1 MNRALTWFHFL
12 PFARNV
18 KSVNHNF
25 PAFPWFWAKN
35 WLIKLELAEIT
46 WFRCKQKIHYI
57 EMKRNMILWNAK
69 NCFQVWI
76 FREREFTDPSSLV
89 DTVYLKRLQNLVVLF
104 SNLEVDFANFYPYV
118 HVLSTYFSMWHYSDK
133 SPNNCIRKL
142 KTTGGCFRTLCYST
156 PSLDSAKLQYIMLE
170 SIHTPFSS
178 VLSGVLGLLNIIHL
192 GNNCPDCNEY

>member
-1 MNRALTWFHFL
+1 M
-12 PFARNV
+12 
-18 KSVNHNF
+18 
-25 PAFPWFWAKN
+25 
-35 WLIKLELAEIT
+35 
-46 WFRCKQKIHYI
+46 
-57 EMKRNMILWNAK
+57 
-69 NCFQVWI
+69 WI

-178 VLSGVLGLLNIIHL
+178 VLKGGLRIFKAKVYNSWPQMLWMQKCVYIYFKNLSLTYHVRMRWCKILNSSGNTQIMTFIFTLK
-192 GNNCPDCNEY
+192 